1 MSNLV
6 IILGKSGTGKSTS
19 IKSLNPDETVIVNV
33 LNKRLPFKG
42 SNSMY
47 NSEKHNIMALT
58 NYKVLTERL
67 SKINTEKNYAHIKNI
82 VIDDMV
88 YLLRTEFF
96 DNASTKGFDKYNI
109 MADNYRRIIAL
120 CSNMRSDLNIFL
132 MLHSET
138 EESEGNIISYKA
150 SSVGKLLDKMYNPIE
165 NVTTVL
171 YSEPRFDENGNP
183 TFGFYTRKVRT
194 NGIELPAKTPEG
206 MFEEDFIPNDLAY
219 VINKMNE
226 YYN

>member
-19 IKSLNPDETVIVNV
+19 IKTLNPKETFVMNT

-42 SNSMY
+42 SSSSYTN
-47 NSEKHNIMALT
+47 NVNIASVTDYELVAK
-58 NYKVLTERL
+58 YLL
-67 SKINTEKNYAHIKNI
+67 GINDNRPEIKNI
-82 VIDDMV
+82 VIDDAI
-88 YLLRTEFF
+88 YLMRTEFF
-96 DNASTKGFDKYNI
+96 NKAKEKGFDKYNVI
-109 MADNYRRIIAL
+109 ADNFRRILAL
-120 CSNMRSDLNIFL
+120 CSNMRDDLNVFM
-132 MLHSET
+132 MLHSES

-165 NVTTVL
+165 NVTMVL
-171 YSEPRFDENGNP
+171 YSEPKFDDKGNP
-183 TFGFYTRKVRT
+183 TFGFYTHKVRT